1 MVEVGARA
9 QAEEEE
15 ESGAKGKI
23 EKKGNPSKSMSFNF
37 VG

>member
-23 EKKGNPSKSMSFNF
+23 EKKRGTPQK
-37 VG
+37 V